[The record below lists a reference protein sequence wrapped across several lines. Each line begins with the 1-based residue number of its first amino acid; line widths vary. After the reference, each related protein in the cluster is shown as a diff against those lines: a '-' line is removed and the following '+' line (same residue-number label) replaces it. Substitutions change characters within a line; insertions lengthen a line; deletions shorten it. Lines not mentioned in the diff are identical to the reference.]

1 MTFPGTSDLAGASR
15 VVALFAVTCLVAQ
28 AFAAPP
34 LPITVKH
41 KNKDRAMT
49 QTLQQPPKSTTNATV
64 ATFAGGC
71 FWCIEAAFLD
81 IEGVTAAVSGYAN
94 GHDPAPT
101 YEKVGTGKTG
111 HTEAVQVSYDPQKVS
126 YATLLEIFWRQ
137 VDPTDADGQFGDRG
151 SQYRPAII
159 YHNAEQQK
167 LAEESKARL
176 AASGRFRDEV
186 VVPVEAFKNFFPAED
201 YHQKYCKLNPDR
213 YQRYK
218 TGSGRAG
225 FIARSWGEEEAPVI
239 PPTPENDGA
248 VNTAPEARR
257 AGQAGKA
264 ENAGDED
271 PREACDLT
279 NLSDAELRARL
290 SPEQY
295 EITRR
300 NGTER
305 PFANAFWDN
314 KREGLY
320 VDVVSGEPLFSSRHK
335 FESGTGWPSFTQ
347 PVKGAQVVENTDTS
361 HGMTR
366 TEVRSGK
373 ADSHLGHIFPDGPGP
388 TGLRYCINSA
398 SLRFI
403 PKEDLE
409 KEGYGEFGKLFE
421 PGAMPQ

>member
-1 MTFPGTSDLAGASR
+1 MTTVSQNANLGT
-15 VVALFAVTCLVAQ
+15 
-28 AFAAPP
+28 
-34 LPITVKH
+34 
-41 KNKDRAMT
+41 
-49 QTLQQPPKSTTNATV
+49 

-81 IEGVTAAVSGYAN
+81 VEGVSAAVSGYAG

-101 YEKVGTGKTG
+101 YEKVGSGKTG
-111 HTEAVQVSYDPQKVS
+111 HTEAVQVTYDPKKVS

-137 VDPTDADGQFGDRG
+137 IDPTDLQGQFADRG
-151 SQYRPAII
+151 SQYRPSIMV
-159 YHNAEQQK
+159 HNAEQKK
-167 LAEESKARL
+167 LAEESKARI
-176 AASGRFRDEV
+176 AATGKFREGIA
-186 VVPVEAFKNFFPAED
+186 VPIEPFKNFFAAEE

-218 TGSGRAG
+218 QGSGRAG
-225 FIARSWGEEEAPVI
+225 FIEKAWGKGAPPVI
-239 PPTPENDGA
+239 PVTAANDGV
-248 VNTAPEARR
+248 VNAAKVE
-257 AGQAGKA
+257 
-264 ENAGDED
+264 EED

-279 NLSDAELRARL
+279 NLSDAELRKRL

-295 EITRR
+295 EITRK

-305 PFANAFWDN
+305 PFANAYWNN

-320 VDVVSGEPLFSSRHK
+320 VDVVSGEPLFSSRDK
-335 FESGTGWPSFTQ
+335 FESGTGWPSFTK
-347 PVKGAQVVENTDTS
+347 PVKGAKVVEKTDKA

-373 ADSHLGHIFPDGPGP
+373 ADSHLGHVFPDGPGP
-388 TGLRYCINSA
+388 QGLRYCINSA

-409 KEGYGEFGKLFE
+409 KEGYGEYVGVFTK
-421 PGAMPQ
+421 